1 MGSNATSTASEA
13 GGSGTVIYPN
23 VLYRQES
30 GWNDVDTAFT
40 SYVETGDID
49 LGEGDQFMLLNRII
63 PDIKFLDASSDD
75 EVTVTINGHDYP
87 QEAQA
92 ELAAS
97 AFTPTA
103 SQSEIRGRSRQ
114 ASVKVSSTGA
124 GYGWRVGY
132 IRVDARTDGRR

>member
-1 MGSNATSTASEA
+1 M
-13 GGSGTVIYPN
+13 
-23 VLYRQES
+23 
-30 GWNDVDTAFT
+30 
-40 SYVETGDID
+40 
-49 LGEGDQFMLLNRII
+49 
-63 PDIKFLDASSDD
+63 
-75 EVTVTINGHDYP
+75 TINGHDYP

-97 AFTPTA
+97 SFTPTA

-114 ASVKVSSTGA
+114 ASVKVSSAGA